1 MGLEEQDLSLLSLK
15 ILNFYTANDNKG
27 LVKTVIIIDQI
38 NALASLYRI
47 HNAMKNNMK
56 FTTK

>member
-1 MGLEEQDLSLLSLK
+1 MGLEKQDLSLLSLK

-38 NALASLYRI
+38 NALASLYRK
-47 HNAMKNNMK
+47 HNAKINNMK
-56 FTTK
+56 FKTK